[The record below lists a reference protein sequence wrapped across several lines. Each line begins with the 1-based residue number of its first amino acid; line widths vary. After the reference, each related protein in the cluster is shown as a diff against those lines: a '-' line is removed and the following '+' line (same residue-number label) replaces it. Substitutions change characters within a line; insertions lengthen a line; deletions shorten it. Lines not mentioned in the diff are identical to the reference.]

1 MDEGGL
7 LRRATPE
14 HVLSPI
20 DPRVREPC
28 RVLGRPCGD
37 IDYMRALVA
46 DDVCVVP
53 DRAPEFVYVIC
64 GPLVEIRVGL
74 EGETVLGVY
83 ALHELKCARRLG
95 RSWRVEGHGGC
106 VMDFAG

>member
-37 IDYMRALVA
+37 IDYVRALVA
-46 DDVCVVP
+46 DYVCVVP
-53 DRAPEFVYVIC
+53 DRAPEFVYVIG

-74 EGETVLGVY
+74 ERGRVRET
-83 ALHELKCARRLG
+83 
-95 RSWRVEGHGGC
+95 
-106 VMDFAG
+106 